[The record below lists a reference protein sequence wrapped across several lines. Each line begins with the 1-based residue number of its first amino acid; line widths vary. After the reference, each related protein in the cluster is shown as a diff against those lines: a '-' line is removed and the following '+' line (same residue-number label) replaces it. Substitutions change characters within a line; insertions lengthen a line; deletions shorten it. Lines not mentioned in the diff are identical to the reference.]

1 MNSWRLIID
10 KGNTYWNMAVDE
22 AILIHREKN
31 LVPNTLRIYIFEPS
45 GVTIGYFQKVR
56 EVLNLDYLL
65 QNKIDF
71 TRRITG
77 GGAVY
82 HDSEGEI
89 TYAIIAD
96 IEDISKDIMESYR
109 IICKGIIYALRKLG
123 LKAVYKPVNDILVNN
138 KKISGSAQTRKK
150 KSLLQHGT
158 LMYNTN
164 LDMLEKTLRPPRIKL
179 EDHGVVR
186 VSDRVTTVYRELGRK
201 INVDDII
208 NALIQGFRKALGID
222 ELLPGNLTISE
233 RKLAEKLYGK
243 YESKVWIYMR

>member
-1 MNSWRLIID
+1 MSRWRLIIN

-22 AILIHREKN
+22 AILLHREKN

-45 GVTIGYFQKVR
+45 GVTIGYFQKAR

-89 TYAIIAD
+89 TYSVIAD
-96 IEDISKDIMESYR
+96 IEDISRNIVESYK
-109 IICKGIIYALRKLG
+109 IICMGLIYALRKIG

-138 KKISGSAQTRKK
+138 KKISGNAQTRKK

-164 LDMLEKTLRPPRIKL
+164 LDMIENTLRPPKVKL
-179 EDHGVVR
+179 ENHGVTK
-186 VSDRVTTVYRELGRK
+186 VSDRVTTIYRELGRK
-201 INVDDII
+201 ISIDEII
-208 NALIQGFRKALGID
+208 NALIQGFRKALNID
-222 ELLPGNLTISE
+222 ELVPSDLSVSE
-233 RKLAEKLYGK
+233 RRLAEKLYSK